1 MSEEYLII
9 EPDQMRALARYEFTF
24 DKITDVSEFDENRF
38 VFPGEYAYTTEDLG
52 EALKNI
58 KAKNP
63 TVKEFGDNWYYPM
76 STLEDAFR
84 IREACGGDDE
94 DENAEAGLLSALP
107 LTSERVFSSVW
118 SGLEQIW
125 SELNDDVRVG
135 ELDEISKYIDRISRF
150 VANRGKPLS
159 ETDFSDEEKEGYIQQ
174 FNDDENLKKAS
185 DVELAL
191 CRRFVDEL
199 IPKDSGFALYL
210 LGYST
215 YGGNVLY
222 GCDWKTSRDC
232 MIRLYDKTGNP
243 TFANTLGYIYYYGRC
258 TGGVPEYEK
267 AFKEFAISAAN
278 GLHEG
283 MYKIADMFLHGYA
296 CRKSESAAKF
306 LYETVYE
313 DCYNQFLRGQEGAF
327 ADAALRMGN
336 VYLKGI
342 GGEKDPE
349 AAYYYFLQ
357 AGYAAKRRAARSDFF
372 GDVNVIMGIKNSLE
386 KTRKELPDDYFSD
399 HISLERP
406 RIFEYVIEKGYRG
419 QITVERRED
428 GKATVRVT
436 RCPMRGQERPEPLLI
451 TYTPIDFCELA
462 DGLELEGINLKT
474 SFGDFPEVGFRY
486 DSVEWNETDKR
497 LDLYYDF
504 DPVGWISCDEYRLY
518 KRRKEKPSGRL
529 LTFASVAFQPNGRT
543 YDYLCEI
550 PGVEPGD
557 RVIVIGYDGE
567 TEVVVQKVYSE
578 YESELGLPLD
588 RYKKIVRKCE

>member
-1 MSEEYLII
+1 MSEEYVII
-9 EPDQMRALARYEFTF
+9 EPDQMRALARYELTF
-24 DKITDVSEFDENRF
+24 DKITDVTEFDENRI
-38 VFPGEYAYTTEDLG
+38 VLPGEYAYTTEDLG

-58 KAKNP
+58 KANNP
-63 TVKEFGDNWYYPM
+63 TVGEFGENWYYPM
-76 STLEDAFR
+76 STLEDAFHV
-84 IREACGGDDE
+84 REACGSDDN
-94 DENAEAGLLSALP
+94 ENGEAGLLSALP
-107 LTSERVFSSVW
+107 LTSERVFSAVW
-118 SGLEQIW
+118 SGLEEIW

-135 ELDEISKYIDRISRF
+135 ELNEITEYIDRIARF
-150 VANRGKPLS
+150 IANKGRSLS
-159 ETDFSDEEKEGYIQQ
+159 EMDFSDEEKEGYIQQ

-185 DVELAL
+185 EGELAL

-199 IPKDSGFALYL
+199 LPKDSGFALYL

-215 YGGNVLY
+215 YGGNALY

-267 AFKEFAISAAN
+267 AFQAFSISAAN

-306 LYETVYE
+306 LYETVY
-313 DCYNQFLRGQEGAF
+313 DSCYNQFLQRIEGEF

-357 AGYAAKRRAARSDFF
+357 ADYAAKRRAERSDFF
-372 GDVNVIMGIKNSLE
+372 GDINVITGIRNSLE

-399 HISLERP
+399 HISLVRP

-428 GKATVRVT
+428 GKAKVNVT

-486 DSVEWNETDKR
+486 DSLEWNEADKR
-497 LDLYYDF
+497 LDLYYDY
-504 DPVGWISCDEYRLY
+504 DLIGWISCDEYRLY
-518 KRRKEKPSGRL
+518 RRKKEKPAGRL
-529 LTFASVAFQPNGRT
+529 LTFASVAFAPNGRT
-543 YDYLCEI
+543 YDYLCDIE
-550 PGVEPGD
+550 GVEPGD
-557 RVIVIGYDGE
+557 RVIVVGYDGE
-567 TEVVVQKVYSE
+567 TEVVVQKVYSR